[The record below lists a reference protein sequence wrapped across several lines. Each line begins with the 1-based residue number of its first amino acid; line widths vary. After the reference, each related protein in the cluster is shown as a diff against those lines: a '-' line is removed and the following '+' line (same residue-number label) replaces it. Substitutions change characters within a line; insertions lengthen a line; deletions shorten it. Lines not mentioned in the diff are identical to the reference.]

1 MSQPISKTSDDSL
14 ILGISVAVLAILV
27 FALSLFVGSYI
38 SRQNKD
44 LTEGIQGMKS
54 QLAQSQQQSQAYLNL
69 RNALVQYVQETKDV
83 NVLRMMA
90 YYGIVQVKQQEGQP
104 AAPGAPQPPASAAPT
119 SSSAPATP
127 PASSTTR

>member
-54 QLAQSQQQSQAYLNL
+54 QLAQSQQQSQQDDRGHHFVYDFVATRQSPNAPKDRLNAQRFSHRL
-69 RNALVQYVQETKDV
+69 LGRL
-83 NVLRMMA
+83 
-90 YYGIVQVKQQEGQP
+90 
-104 AAPGAPQPPASAAPT
+104 
-119 SSSAPATP
+119 
-127 PASSTTR
+127 